1 MVMNP
6 AWALIGGYWLMS
18 AVLIAVAYLFL
29 GWNPSLG
36 PDGEDVPAPPLDRWA
51 DRRAERK

>member
-6 AWALIGGYWLMS
+6 AWALIGGYWLVS
-18 AVLIAVAYLFL
+18 VVLVVAAYVLL

-36 PDGEDVPAPPLDRWA
+36 PDRENGPVPPLDRWA